1 MLLTAAAAVT
11 PKQRKTM
18 FDTEMQHMTSVAKA
32 LMESV
37 SHAKI
42 EFTSATHHEHVRPM
56 FKVGLCHYMQVKL
69 RGDGKPSLLV
79 LVHYYFCTCTA
90 CVLRVPH

>member
-1 MLLTAAAAVT
+1 MAGKSIYENYVFSLYVGTAVT

-18 FDTEMQHMTSVAKA
+18 FDTEMMHMTSVAKA

-42 EFTSATHHEHVRPM
+42 EFTSAKHHEHVRPM
-56 FKVGLCHYMQVKL
+56 FKVFYHIIIIIIMPNVITHTYM
-69 RGDGKPSLLV
+69 
-79 LVHYYFCTCTA
+79 
-90 CVLRVPH
+90 